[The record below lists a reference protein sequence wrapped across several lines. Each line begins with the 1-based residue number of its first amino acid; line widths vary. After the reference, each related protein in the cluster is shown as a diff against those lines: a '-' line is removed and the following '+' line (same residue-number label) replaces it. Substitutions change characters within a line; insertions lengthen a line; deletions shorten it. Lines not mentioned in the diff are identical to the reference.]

1 MLVSITGR
9 FFSLIPV
16 LWFENFS
23 SVKESVSLK
32 GNVQDLSTSKFDRSF
47 PLVDITIQDFLY
59 IFIYFDANEKWKLTE
74 VLKEFFKT
82 LISTNSIPQTFQIL
96 MKLFEIWLNFL
107 YFLAGNKISN
117 MPLEKEIIVFQLE
130 NHTLLILFFF
140 SGICWS
146 LYRLHE
152 KINKAGL
159 FYYTLNFY
167 NWC

>member
-23 SVKESVSLK
+23 SVKELVSLK

-47 PLVDITIQDFLY
+47 ALVDITIQDFLY

-96 MKLFEIWLNFL
+96 MKLFEN
-107 YFLAGNKISN
+107 
-117 MPLEKEIIVFQLE
+117 
-130 NHTLLILFFF
+130 
-140 SGICWS
+140 
-146 LYRLHE
+146 
-152 KINKAGL
+152 
-159 FYYTLNFY
+159 
-167 NWC
+167 

>member
-9 FFSLIPV
+9 FFFLIPV

-47 PLVDITIQDFLY
+47 ALVDITIQDFLY

-96 MKLFEIWLNFL
+96 MKLFEI
-107 YFLAGNKISN
+107 
-117 MPLEKEIIVFQLE
+117 
-130 NHTLLILFFF
+130 
-140 SGICWS
+140 
-146 LYRLHE
+146 
-152 KINKAGL
+152 
-159 FYYTLNFY
+159 
-167 NWC
+167 

>member
-1 MLVSITGR
+1 M
-9 FFSLIPV
+9 

-47 PLVDITIQDFLY
+47 ALVDITIQDFLY

-96 MKLFEIWLNFL
+96 MKLFEN
-107 YFLAGNKISN
+107 
-117 MPLEKEIIVFQLE
+117 
-130 NHTLLILFFF
+130 
-140 SGICWS
+140 
-146 LYRLHE
+146 
-152 KINKAGL
+152 
-159 FYYTLNFY
+159 
-167 NWC
+167 